1 LKAYPGFSTQ
11 QLPPGHIFEHFAVVS
26 LMRQHFVPEV
36 MQHLFDMQFSVAEAQ
51 FCILGSLSITS
62 FSTTR
67 SIAALCGMVLW
78 LHSGILLQLHTGGAL
93 Q

>member
-36 MQHLFDMQFSVAEAQ
+36 MQHLFDMQFSVVAAQ
-51 FCILGSLSITS
+51 LCILGSLSIIS

-78 LHSGILLQLHTGGAL
+78 LP
-93 Q
+93 